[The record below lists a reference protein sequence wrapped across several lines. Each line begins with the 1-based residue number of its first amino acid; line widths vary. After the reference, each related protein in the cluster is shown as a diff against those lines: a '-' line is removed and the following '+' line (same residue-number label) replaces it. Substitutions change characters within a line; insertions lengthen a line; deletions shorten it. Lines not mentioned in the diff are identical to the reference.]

1 MTITN
6 ETISLQLEHRTIR
19 EFTSE
24 PVSKEILD
32 KIIQVAQR
40 TATSNGMQ
48 SFSIIRV
55 TDPDLKEAIAKVGNQ
70 SYIARE
76 PELLIFIVDSYRNG
90 RIAVEKG
97 YEGDAHKD
105 MDRFFQGW
113 TDASLA
119 AQNVVLAA
127 ESMGLGANYLGCI
140 LNDTAKMIE
149 LLKLPELTFPVV
161 GVGLGHPNQ
170 SPQLK
175 PRMDMSLRVFDNSY
189 KVLDDYLTAISDYDQ
204 EMQTYYDL
212 RNANKRVDSFS
223 DQVVSKLVNVIP
235 GRQDILN
242 VIKSQGFELM
252 IK

>member
-1 MTITN
+1 MTRAN
-6 ETISLQLEHRTIR
+6 ETIALQLEHRTIR
-19 EFTSE
+19 EFTNE
-24 PVSKEILD
+24 PVPKETMDTLLQI
-32 KIIQVAQR
+32 AQR

-48 SFSIIRV
+48 SYSIIRV
-55 TDPDLKEAIAKVGNQ
+55 TDPQLKEAIARVGNQ
-70 SYIARE
+70 AYIARE

-90 RIAVEKG
+90 RIALEKG
-97 YEGDAHKD
+97 YKGEAHRD

-113 TDASLA
+113 TDACLA

-127 ESMGLGANYLGCI
+127 ESLGLGANYLGCI

-161 GVGLGHPNQ
+161 GVGLGYPNQ
-170 SPQLK
+170 TPQLK
-175 PRMDMSLRVFDNSY
+175 PRMDMSLRVFENSY
-189 KVLDDYLTAISDYDQ
+189 SMIDDYLTAISEYDK

-242 VIKSQGFELM
+242 VIKSQGFDLM

>member
-1 MTITN
+1 MTKIN
-6 ETISLQLEHRTIR
+6 ETIALQLEHRTIR
-19 EFTSE
+19 EFTNE
-24 PVSKEILD
+24 PIPKETMDTLF
-32 KIIQVAQR
+32 QVAQR

-48 SFSIIRV
+48 SYSILRV
-55 TDPDLKEAIAKVGNQ
+55 TDPGLKEAIAKVGNQ
-70 SYIARE
+70 AYIARE

-90 RIAVEKG
+90 SIALEKG
-97 YEGDAHKD
+97 YKGEAHRD

-119 AQNVVLAA
+119 AQNIVLAA
-127 ESMGLGANYLGCI
+127 ESLGLGANYLGCI

-161 GVGLGHPNQ
+161 GVGLGYPNQ
-170 SPQLK
+170 TPQLK
-175 PRMDMSLRVFDNSY
+175 PRMDMSLRVFENSY
-189 KVLDDYLTAISDYDQ
+189 SIIEDYLTAISEYDQ

-223 DQVVSKLVNVIP
+223 DQVVSKLVSAIP

-242 VIKSQGFELM
+242 VIKSQGFDLM